1 MQTKLQS
8 ALEAAFN
15 VVIGMGVALAS
26 QLVVFPLVGIPEQ
39 EMTTHLAITFWFTL
53 ISLARSYV
61 IRRWFNGL
69 HFTKKDNELQK
80 QTRES

>member
-8 ALEAAFN
+8 ALEAVLN
-15 VVIGMGVALAS
+15 VAVGMGVAFCS

-39 EMTTHLAITFWFTL
+39 EISTHMMITAYFTA

-69 HFTKKDNELQK
+69 HFTKKNEIQE
-80 QTRES
+80 QTGKG